1 MKRCFAVGV
10 VLCLLVNASAAA
22 LKGVIHRVGAR
33 FGPSNCVSVT
43 RSSEG
48 TCVITTDCE
57 HLDTSKTEFAFDCVG
72 TNIVRHSFGFGGF
85 DSQEEFD
92 TDLKCDECN
101 IPSPA
106 DAATPTVP
114 VAVAPNHT
122 SAKSDEQP
130 VKLPASI
137 KQGSKPQKPKARAE
151 ARSQVKP
158 IKLSANVKH
167 GSDTQ
172 KPKARAEARSQVKP
186 IKLSANVK
194 HGSDTQKRK
203 ALADSTSELKAQA
216 VTVPA
221 AKPVKPSESVKHGS
235 NAQELHDSN
244 DNHTVS
250 VSATKAQTA
259 LKIWGASTSEE
270 KSKKK
275 KTKPDAT
282 KEIVRFG
289 PNGCVSVYKSEEGH
303 CIMSTK
309 CEGSDTSN
317 YEYGLVCV
325 DKVGSPVKHLF
336 GKDSFDPV
344 ESFDT
349 LIKCNMCLGLEDV
362 PDQVA
367 LAGEVATLAKS
378 LAGIKTAIT
387 NMSVNL
393 QMLNKEVFKP
403 TIMPA
408 AAPAPAAAAAPAPAL
423 ATASSKTT
431 SLIHHS
437 GSHHKHSKKTKKHLR
452 HSHFRHRHYHVS
464 RHAEKPHDGEVVY

>member
-1 MKRCFAVGV
+1 MKRYFAVGV

-72 TNIVRHSFGFGGF
+72 TNTVRHSFGFGGF

-106 DAATPTVP
+106 DAATPAVP
-114 VAVAPNHT
+114 VASAPNHT
-122 SAKSDEQP
+122 STKSDEQP
-130 VKLPASI
+130 VKPPASV
-137 KQGSKPQKPKARAE
+137 KQGSNPKKPKARAE

-158 IKLSANVKH
+158 IKLSASVKH
-167 GSDTQ
+167 G
-172 KPKARAEARSQVKP
+172 A
-186 IKLSANVK
+186 
-194 HGSDTQKRK
+194 DTQKRK
-203 ALADSTSELKAQA
+203 ARADSTSKLKAQA
-216 VTVPA
+216 VAAPA
-221 AKPVKPSESVKHGS
+221 AKPVKPIGSVKHGS

-270 KSKKK
+270 RSKKK

-282 KEIVRFG
+282 KEIVKFG

-303 CIMSTK
+303 CIMSTE
-309 CEGSDTSN
+309 CTGSDTSN

-325 DKVGSPVKHLF
+325 DKMGSPVKHLF

-431 SLIHHS
+431 SLLHHS
-437 GSHHKHSKKTKKHLR
+437 GGHHKHSKKKRKHLR
-452 HSHFRHRHYHVS
+452 HSHFRHRHYHVN
-464 RHAEKPHDGEVVY
+464 RHAEKPHDSETVY

>member
-1 MKRCFAVGV
+1 MKRYFAVGV

-92 TDLKCDECN
+92 TELKCDECN
-101 IPSPA
+101 IPSPV
-106 DAATPTVP
+106 DAAAPTVK
-114 VAVAPNHT
+114 VATAPKNT
-122 SAKSDEQP
+122 SAKSDEHP
-130 VKLPASI
+130 VKIPAII
-137 KQGSKPQKPKARAE
+137 KQGSNAQKPKARAE
-151 ARSQVKP
+151 ARSQVKAM
-158 IKLSANVKH
+158 KLAAS
-167 GSDTQ
+167 
-172 KPKARAEARSQVKP
+172 
-186 IKLSANVK
+186 VK

-203 ALADSTSELKAQA
+203 APTDSPAA
-216 VTVPA
+216 PA
-221 AKPVKPSESVKHGS
+221 AKPVKLFGRAKHGS
-235 NAQELHDSN
+235 HAQELHDSN
-244 DNHTVS
+244 DNHTVP

-270 KSKKK
+270 RSKKK
-275 KTKPDAT
+275 DKKLDAT
-282 KEIVRFG
+282 TDIVRFG
-289 PNGCVSVYKSEEGH
+289 PNGCVSVYKSEESH
-303 CIMSTK
+303 CIMSTE

-349 LIKCNMCLGLEDV
+349 LIKCNQCLGLEDV

-378 LAGIKTAIT
+378 IAGINTAIT
-387 NMSVNL
+387 NISVNL
-393 QMLNKEVFKP
+393 QMLNKAVFKP
-403 TIMPA
+403 TLMPA
-408 AAPAPAAAAAPAPAL
+408 AAPAPAAVAAPAPAL

-431 SLIHHS
+431 SLLHHS
-437 GSHHKHSKKTKKHLR
+437 GSHQKHSKKKRKHLR
-452 HSHFRHRHYHVS
+452 HSHFRHRLYPVS
-464 RHAEKPHDGEVVY
+464 RHAEKPHESEVVY